1 MVDWVAE
8 DDLIQASHLLA
19 EAGLVTATDGNLSK
33 RTDQGLMIT
42 PTGRAKALLRSK
54 DLCHL
59 EATGNILEGPV
70 PSREWAFHRAIYMA
84 KPEVLAICHAHPDF
98 VTALAS
104 QNLVRQERFLFDAE
118 LRFPQLGYIAKM
130 TPGSEDLAEAVGK
143 ASLSANA
150 LLLANHGAITWGR
163 SAVEAVQ
170 EMAALE
176 RWARTVFILQRT
188 GI

>member
-1 MVDWVAE
+1 MVNWAAE
-8 DDLIQASHLLA
+8 DDLIRACHLLA
-19 EAGLVTATDGNLSK
+19 ETGLVTATDGNLSK

-42 PTGRAKALLRSK
+42 PTGRAKALLQGK
-54 DLCHL
+54 DLCYL
-59 EATGNILEGPV
+59 DANGEILEGPG

-104 QNLVRQERFLFDAE
+104 QDLARHERFLFDAE
-118 LRFPQLGYIAKM
+118 LRFPQLGYIEKI
-130 TPGSEDLAEAVGK
+130 TPGSADLARAVAK

-150 LLLANHGAITWGR
+150 LLLASHGAITWGQ
-163 SAVEAVQ
+163 SAMEAVQ